1 MLGQQIGDERGKVT
15 ARRVLPS
22 DGQGPKMEVTFEAK
36 GHFVGIE
43 SVDVGTYW
51 TVVQS
56 NGLLYGEGEGFI
68 TTNQGDVV
76 QWTGSGRGRLTP
88 HGGAS
93 FRGAIYYLL
102 SRPCRKVR
110 PRERG
115 RRCLRARDRP
125 TWERHHERLGMEIVA

>member
-43 SVDVGTYW
+43 AVDVGTYW
-51 TVVQS
+51 TVVQA

-68 TTNQGDVV
+68 TTQQGDIV

-88 HGGAS
+88 QGGAS
-93 FRGAIYYLL
+93 FRGAIYY
-102 SRPCRKVR
+102 RAPAAKFAHVNEVAGVYEHEVDHQGNVTTKV
-110 PRERG
+110 
-115 RRCLRARDRP
+115 
-125 TWERHHERLGMEIVA
+125 WEWK